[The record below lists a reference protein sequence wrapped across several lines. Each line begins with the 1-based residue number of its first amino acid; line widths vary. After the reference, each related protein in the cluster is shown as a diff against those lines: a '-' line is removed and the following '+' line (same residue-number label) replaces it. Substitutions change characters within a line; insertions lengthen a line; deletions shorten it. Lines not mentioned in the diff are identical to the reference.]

1 MIRVDLL
8 LVLVETPIHVA
19 TKFSFEK
26 GICFWKKKM
35 LLGWGPNSQLP
46 HLDDQKF
53 NFFQRKNKIKYLK
66 IEPQLLSFI
75 KIKSQWLEI
84 KYIIILLKI
93 WLQIEK
99 RIKCFQLQ
107 DHLVNVIV
115 DLTNQYVSHDINVTI
130 NVKQSHH
137 ISFLIALGINS

>member
-1 MIRVDLL
+1 VIRVDLL

-75 KIKSQWLEI
+75 KIKSQ
-84 KYIIILLKI
+84 
-93 WLQIEK
+93 
-99 RIKCFQLQ
+99 
-107 DHLVNVIV
+107 
-115 DLTNQYVSHDINVTI
+115 
-130 NVKQSHH
+130 
-137 ISFLIALGINS
+137 